1 MIRILLPILFC
12 LFCFFTTA
20 TQIHAQIID
29 ESALIEE
36 ASRQLIIQYKPGFT
50 PDEINKKVTQREE
63 IASQPIVGTLRIAAE
78 DTITNMQGSATPEEI
93 KKRYAETNKEVKQ
106 KSSRPLLK
114 TKPKKPTPLE
124 NAEIVTLDKNT
135 PIETAIEAYE
145 SLPTV
150 EYAEENR
157 LYFAT
162 ATPNDP
168 LYSQEWGLTK
178 INAPAAWDISKGSN
192 QVIVGIIDSGVMET
206 HPDLQANL
214 IGGYDFVVGDNIPND
229 KCGHGTHVAGT
240 IGAITNNSIG
250 VAGVNWNVKI
260 LSIKSLSTMRNPNTG
275 KPDCGGAE
283 SMVTNGIM
291 YAANNGAK
299 VINMSLGG
307 QGSCNQARQ
316 NAINYARSL
325 GAVVVV
331 AAGNGNI
338 DAQYESPAN
347 CSGVIVVGA
356 TTPTDTRASFSN
368 YGSLVT
374 ISSPG
379 TSILSTM
386 MPDNVIEGTP
396 LMGPSCVGQQY
407 CTANGTS
414 MATPHVAGAAA
425 LLLSVKSSLTP
436 DQIKNILISSAD
448 PLSASTKPIGPRLNL
463 LKALQQAQ
471 GSGGSTSTPA
481 VTATNTPISTTT
493 QTPQLCDPD
502 PNGTSSNVIDFADR
516 LIARRELSGILSTNR
531 ASCMTIE
538 NNQTT
543 ISDLRRIYR
552 IMTGLENR

>member
-1 MIRILLPILFC
+1 M
-12 LFCFFTTA
+12 
-20 TQIHAQIID
+20 HAQVID
-29 ESALIEE
+29 ESVFIEE
-36 ASRQLIIQYKPGFT
+36 ARRQLIVQYKPGFT
-50 PDEINKKVTQREE
+50 PEEINQQVTQRQK
-63 IASQPIVGTLRIAAE
+63 IASQPIVGSLRIAAE
-78 DTITNMQGSATPEEI
+78 DTITNMQGSSTPEQI
-93 KKRYAETNKEVKQ
+93 KKRYSETSKDAKQ
-106 KSSRPLLK
+106 KSSRPLLRN
-114 TKPKKPTPLE
+114 KPRRPTPLE
-124 NAEIVTLDKNT
+124 NAEIVTLDKGASIDN
-135 PIETAIEAYE
+135 AIEAYKN
-145 SLPTV
+145 LPTV
-150 EYAEENR
+150 ETVEENR

-168 LYSQEWGLTK
+168 LYSQEWGLAK
-178 INAPAAWDISKGSN
+178 INAQAAWDISKGSN

-240 IGAITNNSIG
+240 IGAVTNNSVG
-250 VAGVNWNVKI
+250 VAGINWNIKI

-275 KPDCGGAE
+275 KPDCGGSE

-307 QGSCNQARQ
+307 PGTCAQTRQ

-331 AAGNGNI
+331 AAGNGNSN
-338 DAQYESPAN
+338 AQGESPAN
-347 CSGVIVVGA
+347 CTGVITVGA
-356 TTPTDTRASFSN
+356 TTPTDSRASFSN
-368 YGSLVT
+368 YGNLVT
-374 ISSPG
+374 ISAPG

-425 LLLSVKSSLTP
+425 LLLSVKSTLTP
-436 DQIKNILISSAD
+436 DQIQNILVSSAEVL
-448 PLSASTKPIGPRLNL
+448 PASTKPIGPRLNL
-463 LKALQQAQ
+463 LKAVQQAQ
-471 GSGGSTSTPA
+471 GTGGSTSTPGA
-481 VTATNTPISTTT
+481 TATNTPAPTTT
-493 QTPQLCDPD
+493 QAPQLCDPD
-502 PNGTSSNVIDFADR
+502 TNGTSKNVIDFADR
-516 LIARRELSGILSTNR
+516 LVARRELSGILSTNR
-531 ASCMTIE
+531 ASCMTTE